1 MSVLQITVKSIYR
14 NAYMHFVARETL
26 NSSTGKVLFMNYAMP
41 ERISLRFES
50 FLGKFDPIPLQE
62 WEEN

>member
-1 MSVLQITVKSIYR
+1 
-14 NAYMHFVARETL
+14 MHFVARETL